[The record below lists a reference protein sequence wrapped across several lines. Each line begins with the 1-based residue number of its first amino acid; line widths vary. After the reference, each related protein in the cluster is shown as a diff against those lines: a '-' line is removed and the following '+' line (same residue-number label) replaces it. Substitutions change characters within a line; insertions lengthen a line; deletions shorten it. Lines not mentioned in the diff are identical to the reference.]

1 MNRPDGKLPSFFD
14 QDHCHIFSP
23 SPQTFC
29 NAFAYFFV
37 VACLLVELVYVLMV
51 APHPRSFF
59 HRQSMGIY
67 FICIIYNLLLVSLY
81 FRSKPSSFG
90 CCICISSCSLYAM
103 QLDNSNAICIGNVT
117 IISLR
122 YIATKSMI
130 NPACQ
135 YFFLHRHRFPRPFFT
150 SLSQVCISFG
160 IIIDAIESAKRKR
173 EKRKLQKIAHR
184 CRNFAY
190 IPVTELNLL
199 HGQLESNDG
208 ERWK

>member
-135 YFFLHRHRFPRPFFT
+135 YFFLHRHRFPRPLFT
-150 SLSQVCISFG
+150 SLSQVC
-160 IIIDAIESAKRKR
+160 
-173 EKRKLQKIAHR
+173 
-184 CRNFAY
+184 
-190 IPVTELNLL
+190 
-199 HGQLESNDG
+199 
-208 ERWK
+208 

>member
-1 MNRPDGKLPSFFD
+1 MVRL
-14 QDHCHIFSP
+14 QSP
-23 SPQTFC
+23 SSSSTSDDTQMRLCQNRTIKNESTRRQTAIIFWSGSLPHFFPVPQTFC

-135 YFFLHRHRFPRPFFT
+135 YFFLHRHRFPRPLFT
-150 SLSQVCISFG
+150 SLSQVC
-160 IIIDAIESAKRKR
+160 
-173 EKRKLQKIAHR
+173 
-184 CRNFAY
+184 
-190 IPVTELNLL
+190 
-199 HGQLESNDG
+199 
-208 ERWK
+208 